1 MKKEKLKI
9 TNEKGITLVALVIT
23 IVILIILAT
32 VTINIAFGEGG
43 LIDKAQQ
50 AKELTEQATKEEAE
64 KLNAIMSEYGDLING
79 MNGGG
84 SGANEVDPGPVE
96 PEASEVEIAKENGT
110 VFDETT
116 VIEDSKGNKVTVPE
130 GFKIAED
137 SGDTVQQG
145 IVIEDAFSEDV
156 NVRGSQYVWIPV
168 GKFIKDDGTE
178 SNEIVLGRYSF
189 ANDSV
194 GTPTLQ
200 QAAYTE
206 EKPEN
211 YKTPVEIP
219 NPDGDNF
226 YFSELAEYR
235 EGVAIDGAN
244 GQNATAYNL
253 EEWMNSVKNNGGY
266 YIARYEASYAS
277 GSSIADYKCASKISN
292 GFSEDS
298 MTYNPGTLWNRITQI
313 EASKVA
319 INTYKDSR
327 NGVKSDLMNSYAWDT
342 AIVFIQECGHTNY
355 ANQTSKNTSLADTGK
370 NSDEVCKINDL
381 ASNCY
386 EWTTEYSSY
395 THSGFTVPCV
405 HRGGYYNSSIV
416 YATSRYYGFTT
427 LSIVGSISFRPSLYL
442 VDLNAGE

>member
-32 VTINIAFGEGG
+32 VTINMAFGEDG
-43 LIDKAQQ
+43 LIARAQQ

-64 KLNAIMSEYGDLING
+64 KLNAIMSEYDEIING
-79 MNGGG
+79 ISG
-84 SGANEVDPGPVE
+84 SAGANEVDPGPVE
-96 PEASEVEIAKENGT
+96 PEPSEVEIAKENGT
-110 VFDETT
+110 VFEETKQ
-116 VIEDSKGNKVTVPE
+116 IEDEHGNKITIPE

-137 SGDTVQQG
+137 SGNTVQQG
-145 IVIEDAFSEDV
+145 IVIEDAFSEDA

-178 SNEIVLGRYSF
+178 SNEIVLGRYTF
-189 ANDSV
+189 ANDSA

-211 YKTPVEIP
+211 YKTPVVIDT
-219 NPDGDNF
+219 N
-226 YFSELAEYR
+226 YSELLEYQ
-235 EGVAIDGAN
+235 EGVASSGTN
-244 GQNATAYNL
+244 GLNATAYNL
-253 EEWMNSVKNNGGY
+253 EAWINSVKNNGGY

-277 GSSIADYKCASKISN
+277 GSSVDDYKCASKISN
-292 GFSEDS
+292 GYSTS
-298 MTYNPGTLWNRITQI
+298 MSYNPGTLWNEITQLD
-313 EASKVA
+313 ASKVA
-319 INTYKDSR
+319 INTYKDSS

-386 EWTTEYSSY
+386 EWTTEYSSDTTSY
-395 THSGFTVPCV
+395 LAYPCV
-405 HRGGYYNSSIV
+405 CRGGLHGSSDYYAAFRGRYLATGSLNS
-416 YATSRYYGFTT
+416 F
-427 LSIVGSISFRPSLYL
+427 SFRPSLYL
-442 VDLNAGE
+442 VDLNAEE